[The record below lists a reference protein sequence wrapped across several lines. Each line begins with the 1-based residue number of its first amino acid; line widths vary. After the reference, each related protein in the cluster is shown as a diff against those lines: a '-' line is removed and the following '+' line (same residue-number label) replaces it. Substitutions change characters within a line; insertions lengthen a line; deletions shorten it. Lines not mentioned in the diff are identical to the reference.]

1 MSSRRSFSIAVVV
14 AGGVLLIAITAASAG
29 HSAAPVS
36 PGPSS
41 SDGHSILVG
50 GSISTNLGAVDAVT
64 TLGTAT
70 GDLRGALSAHIL
82 NVAASGANLTFT
94 VQHHWVTESGDTLI
108 IDTAFAHTTHVG
120 DANSGLFAVTDYKLP
135 IIEGTG
141 RFAGAKGTL
150 NLIGEVQ
157 CFNASCSAGQTV
169 FRYSGKLL
177 LADPD

>member
-1 MSSRRSFSIAVVV
+1 MRSRRNLSNAMLLAGAV
-14 AGGVLLIAITAASAG
+14 LFIAITAVSTG
-29 HSAAPVS
+29 RSAARVP
-36 PGPSS
+36 PRSS
-41 SDGHSILVG
+41 SSEGHSILVG

-82 NVAASGANLTFT
+82 NVDASGANLTFT
-94 VQHHWVTESGDTLI
+94 VQHHWVTESSDTLI

-135 IIEGTG
+135 IIDGTG

-169 FRYSGKLL
+169 FRYSGKIL
-177 LADPD
+177 LADVD

>member
-1 MSSRRSFSIAVVV
+1 MSSRRSLSNA
-14 AGGVLLIAITAASAG
+14 VLLAGAVLFIAITAASAG
-29 HSAAPVS
+29 RSGARVP
-36 PGPSS
+36 PRSS
-41 SDGHSILVG
+41 SSEGHAILVG

-82 NVAASGANLTFT
+82 NVDAGGANLTFT

-135 IIEGTG
+135 IIDGTG
-141 RFAGAKGTL
+141 RFAGANGTL

-169 FRYSGKLL
+169 FRYSGKIL
-177 LADPD
+177 LADVD